1 MSIMKH
7 RGRIKNC
14 EGSEDVHVIV
24 APFPQPHPAATIP
37 LADPG
42 PAVLRS
48 DFLDPNEDCA
58 KGEICVADLP
68 THSDDAITVCAGV
81 LVEEI
86 SEGVK
91 LILDSLP
98 GLFSLR
104 RSKLGRR
111 LLGLRTHEM
120 STAALGKPEMSHGDH
135 DGEERFREDFLDV
148 VDEEALESARSLRKD
163 RSSRVRVF
171 EVFGYVVGVGVRLPA
186 TGVIDNGECVNWPA
200 VGAIRGWGN
209 VQLTKNVLNIGRF
222 DPVRAVWKTFVIEDK
237 PMWKNHCI
245 VHDE

>member
-1 MSIMKH
+1 MKH
-7 RGRIKNC
+7 RGRTKDC
-14 EGSEDVHVIV
+14 EGSEDVHVIM

-58 KGEICVADLP
+58 KREICVADLAA
-68 THSDDAITVCAGV
+68 HSDDTITVCAGV

-86 SEGVK
+86 GESVK

-98 GLFSLR
+98 GLLSLR
-104 RSKLGRR
+104 RSKLRR
-111 LLGLRTHEM
+111 GLLGLRAHEM
-120 STAALGKPEMSHGDH
+120 STAALGEPEMSHGDH
-135 DGEERFREDFLDV
+135 DWEEGFREDFLNV
-148 VDEEALESARSLRKD
+148 VNEKALESARSLRKD
-163 RSSRVRVF
+163 RSCGVRVF
-171 EVFGYVVGVGVRLPA
+171 EVFGYVVGVGERFPA
-186 TGVIDNGECVNWPA
+186 TGVIDNGESVNWSA
-200 VGAIRGWGN
+200 VGAIRGRGD

-222 DPVRAVWKTFVIEDK
+222 DPVRAVWKTFVIEDESMHK
-237 PMWKNHCI
+237 GHCI

>member
-1 MSIMKH
+1 MKH
-7 RGRIKNC
+7 RGRTKNC

-42 PAVLRS
+42 PAVLGS

-58 KGEICVADLP
+58 KREICVADLA
-68 THSDDAITVCAGV
+68 THGDDAITVCAGV

-86 SEGVK
+86 SESVK

-98 GLFSLR
+98 CLFSLR
-104 RSKLGRR
+104 RSKLRR
-111 LLGLRTHEM
+111 GLLGLRTHEM
-120 STAALGKPEMSHGDH
+120 STAAFGEPEMSHGDH
-135 DGEERFREDFLDV
+135 DGEEGFREDFLNV
-148 VDEEALESARSLRKD
+148 VNEKALESTRSLRKD
-163 RSSRVRVF
+163 RSSGVRVF
-171 EVFGYVVGVGVRLPA
+171 EVFGYVVGVGERFPA
-186 TGVIDNGECVNWPA
+186 TWVIDNGESVNWSA
-200 VGAIRGWGN
+200 VGAIRGRGD

-222 DPVRAVWKTFVIEDK
+222 DPVRTVWKTFVIEDESMRK
-237 PMWKNHCI
+237 GQYA

>member
-1 MSIMKH
+1 M
-7 RGRIKNC
+7 
-14 EGSEDVHVIV
+14 

-42 PAVLRS
+42 PTVLRS

-58 KGEICVADLP
+58 KREICVADLA

-81 LVEEI
+81 LIEEI
-86 SEGVK
+86 SESVK

-111 LLGLRTHEM
+111 LVGLRTHEM
-120 STAALGKPEMSHGDH
+120 STAALGEPEVSHGDH
-135 DGEERFREDFLDV
+135 DGEEGFREDLLNV
-148 VDEEALESARSLRKD
+148 VDEEALESARTLRKD

-171 EVFGYVVGVGVRLPA
+171 EVFGYVVGVGERFPA
-186 TGVIDNGECVNWPA
+186 ARVIDNGECVNWPA
-200 VGAIRGWGN
+200 VRAIRGWGN
-209 VQLTKNVLNIGRF
+209 VQLTENVLDVGRF

-237 PMWKNHCI
+237 SMRKNHCT